1 MGPFPDDGRAVA
13 PPPEDR
19 RGEPER
25 PPDGTASQDGTAPPD
40 GTASQ
45 DGTASRDGYARVI
58 AEVWREALCVDEVGP
73 HDDFFHLGGH
83 SRLAVRV
90 ADRLREAFQADL
102 PMRMIFDHRTVA
114 ELATAIA
121 ARV

>member
-1 MGPFPDDGRAVA
+1 MSRVEPFPDAGRAAAA
-13 PPPEDR
+13 PEKR
-19 RGEPER
+19 RGEPEQ
-25 PPDGTASQDGTAPPD
+25 PPDAAAPRGGTASHDGA
-40 GTASQ
+40 ASH
-45 DGTASRDGYARVI
+45 DRYERVI

-73 HDDFFHLGGH
+73 HDDFFRLGGH
-83 SRLAVRV
+83 SRLAVKV

-121 ARV
+121 ARA

>member
-1 MGPFPDDGRAVA
+1 M
-13 PPPEDR
+13 
-19 RGEPER
+19 
-25 PPDGTASQDGTAPPD
+25 
-40 GTASQ
+40 
-45 DGTASRDGYARVI
+45 SRDGYERVI

-73 HDDFFHLGGH
+73 HDDFFRLGGH

-121 ARV
+121 ARA